1 MELAKNDSG
10 EKLTDPGQVSPKG
23 WYSDTVRLTAR
34 LRLLGDLPARATI
47 PPDSK
52 IYEGALVDAVKHFQE
67 RHGLTPTGELDS
79 KTIAEM
85 NVPLSD
91 GIRIAFGQFLLEGR
105 IVSINIGEEV
115 NVSVFLDDSSLVSDQ
130 HGNRRSKIYLYV
142 IAALVHGVLNPFQIP
157 LGVVAENPGGELGRF
172 LRVDA
177 PMADCPF
184 FSGELLLALGSV
196 VNVDVV
202 FVGKHELDQSQRI
215 LWTRWLP
222 YR

>member
-1 MELAKNDSG
+1 MQTWTKSG
-10 EKLTDPGQVSPKG
+10 
-23 WYSDTVRLTAR
+23 VRWQTAR
-34 LRLLGDLPARATI
+34 RSRSNTSRTCATAK
-47 PPDSK
+47 PS
-52 IYEGALVDAVKHFQE
+52 LF
-67 RHGLTPTGELDS
+67 
-79 KTIAEM
+79 
-85 NVPLSD
+85 

-105 IVSINIGEEV
+105 IVSINIVEEV

-157 LGVVAENPGGELGRF
+157 IGVVAENPGGELGRF

-196 VNVDVV
+196 LN
-202 FVGKHELDQSQRI
+202 
-215 LWTRWLP
+215 
-222 YR
+222 